1 MDRALSARRRKNPGG
16 DAFQAKLGA
25 VAEHTT
31 AYVTLTDPERRIE
44 WANAAFCEKTGY
56 KLEEIVGLRPS
67 EFLRAEGNDP
77 AAMREL
83 ERTEA
88 AGEGVTC
95 EMLNRTRSGETY
107 WIDLDIR
114 PIHDDDGVLTGFVTI
129 AIDITE
135 RKAAAERLREASLMG
150 QMLEESLNEIHVLDA
165 ATLKFLYANRG
176 ARENLGYTLEEMREM
191 TAADINPALDL
202 DDIKEKNRALLNGEQ
217 KFRRMEGRYRRK
229 DGSFYDVDIHV
240 QMAPGDPTR
249 LVTFVLDITERK
261 AVEERLREASQFGAM
276 LEESVNEIYILS
288 SRDLSFIDA
297 NRGACSNL
305 GYSLDELKQMTILDI
320 SPDLPLDLRREVGA
334 RLKAAPSERVCF
346 EARHLRKDGST
357 YEAEVYLQIVGGNTD
372 RLIGFVLDITERKR
386 AEDQAQAARQS
397 LVSAIE
403 TLPDGFVLYDA
414 DDRLVICNE
423 RYRDIY
429 EKTAP
434 AIVEGARFED
444 ILRYGLEHGEYA
456 DVEGREEEW
465 LAKRLAA
472 HRSLEGGV
480 DQHLA
485 NGRWIRIVER
495 RTPDGGMVGLRID
508 ITDQLESLA
517 RAERAE
523 QRLIDAIDA
532 LPAAFWLYDEDD
544 RLVLFNERYCE
555 HFSDPSFLKR
565 GIPYEEALRHG
576 LRQSRR
582 ASFPGTEQ
590 QIVDLVMAARGTG
603 HTEREYRLGDGR
615 WIRSYN
621 DRTSD
626 GGYVGFGVDITD
638 ARERQEK
645 LEHAARTDPL
655 TGLANRR
662 GLAARLEEIALR
674 ADATTR
680 IAFMHVD
687 LDRFKSVND
696 AIGHDAGDH
705 VLQYC
710 ASVLR
715 KETRGDDMVARVGGD
730 EFVVVCAEA
739 SSDAD
744 IARMADRLVSRL
756 AAPIPYGE
764 KTCHTGASI
773 GVAFWQPASE
783 PDVQRRLTDADIA
796 LQQSKVEGRGRFH
809 FFEDAM
815 RSKALL
821 SAELAQDI
829 YEGLVR
835 DEFEPFLQPQYDID
849 SGRIIGFEAL
859 IRWHHPRRGLLA
871 PADFMFAAEEA
882 NLMDALDQRMLE
894 RSCALLAELSAA
906 GIPDPRISINMSGTR
921 LGDPKIVERIMATTG
936 HFAVQ
941 PRQLVLE
948 ILETTLLD
956 DRSAFVDENLRRLV
970 DAGFALELDD
980 FGTGHAAI
988 ANLRKYPLERIKIDR
1003 SLVAG
1008 IDRDVDLV
1016 MITSAI
1022 TNLARSLG
1030 LKVLAEGVETEAELE
1045 MLQQIGCTCV
1055 QGYLYSR
1062 PMPLSRLLFWLKE
1075 QERARGGNL
1084 ASGM

>member
-1 MDRALSARRRKNPGG
+1 LAARRGKTTGS
-16 DAFQAKLGA
+16 DAFLAKLGA

-31 AYVTLTDPERRIE
+31 AYVTLTDPQRRIE
-44 WANAAFCEKTGY
+44 WANAAFCKKTGY
-56 KLEEIVGLRPS
+56 SLEEIVGLRPS

-88 AGEGVTC
+88 AGEGITC
-95 EMLNRTRSGETY
+95 EMLNRTKSGETY

-114 PIHDDDGVLTGFVTI
+114 PVHDDDGHLTGFVTI
-129 AIDITE
+129 GIDITE
-135 RKAAAERLREASLMG
+135 RKAAADRLREASVMG
-150 QMLEESLNEIHVLDA
+150 QMLEESLNEIHILDA
-165 ATLKFLYANRG
+165 ESLKFLYANRG

-191 TAADINPALDL
+191 TVADINPSLEFDE
-202 DDIKEKNRALLNGEQ
+202 IRKRNQSLLNGEQ

-249 LVTFVLDITERK
+249 LVAFVLDITERK

-276 LEESVNEIYILS
+276 LEESVNEIYVLD

-305 GYSLDELKQMTILDI
+305 GYSLDELKKMTIPDI
-320 SPDLPLDLRREVGA
+320 SPDLSREQRREIA
-334 RLKAAPSERVCF
+334 TLLKAAPSDRVCF
-346 EARHLRKDGST
+346 EACHVRKDGST
-357 YEAEVYLQIVGGNTD
+357 YEAEVYLQIVGGNAD

-386 AEDQAQAARQS
+386 AEDQAEAARQS

-423 RYRDIY
+423 RYRQIY
-429 EKTAP
+429 AKSAP
-434 AIVEGARFED
+434 AIVEGARFEE

-456 DVEGREEEW
+456 DVDGREQEW
-465 LAKRLAA
+465 LENRLAA
-472 HRSLEGGV
+472 HRSLNRV
-480 DQHLA
+480 IDQQLA

-523 QRLIDAIDA
+523 QRLVDAINA
-532 LPAAFWLYDEDD
+532 LPAAFWLYDDDD
-544 RLVLFNERYCE
+544 RLVLFNERYRG
-555 HFSDPSFLKR
+555 HFPDPSFLKL
-565 GIPYEEALRHG
+565 GIRYEDALRHG
-576 LRQSRR
+576 VRQGRR
-582 ASFPGTEQ
+582 ASHPGTEQ
-590 QIVDLVMAARGTG
+590 QIVDTVMAARDTG

-626 GGYVGFGVDITD
+626 GGYVGFGIDITD
-638 ARERQEK
+638 AHERQEK

-655 TGLANRR
+655 TGLVNRR
-662 GLAARLEEIALR
+662 GLAAHLEEIALR

-680 IAFMHVD
+680 VAFMHVD
-687 LDRFKSVND
+687 LDKFKSVND

-715 KETRGDDMVARVGGD
+715 RATRGNDVVARVGGD
-730 EFVVVCAEA
+730 EFVVVCADA
-739 SSDAD
+739 GRDAD

-756 AAPIPYGE
+756 ASPIPYGE

-835 DEFEPFLQPQYDID
+835 DEFEPFLQPQYDIG
-849 SGRIIGFEAL
+849 SGKIIGFEAL

-894 RSCALLAELSAA
+894 RSCALIAKLAAA

-956 DRSAFVDENLRRLV
+956 DRSAHVDENLRRLV

-1030 LKVLAEGVETEAELE
+1030 LKVLAEGVETDAELE

-1075 QERARGGNL
+1075 HERTAPRGAL
-1084 ASGM
+1084 AS

>member
-1 MDRALSARRRKNPGG
+1 MDRALAASRTKHNRG
-16 DAFQAKLGA
+16 DAFLAKLGA

-31 AYVTLTDPERRIE
+31 AYVTVTDPQRRIE
-44 WANAAFCEKTGY
+44 WANDAFCAKTGY
-56 KLEEIVGLRPS
+56 ALEEIVGRMPS
-67 EFLRAEGNDP
+67 EFLRADGNDP

-88 AGEGVTC
+88 AGEGITI
-95 EMLNRTRSGETY
+95 EMLNRTKSGETY

-114 PIHDDDGVLTGFVTI
+114 PIHDADGELTGFVTI
-129 AIDITE
+129 AMDITE

-191 TAADINPALDL
+191 TVAGINPALDIEDTKKRNL
-202 DDIKEKNRALLNGEQ
+202 SLLNGEQ

-229 DGSFYDVDIHV
+229 NGSYYDVDIHV

-261 AVEERLREASQFGAM
+261 
-276 LEESVNEIYILS
+276 
-288 SRDLSFIDA
+288 
-297 NRGACSNL
+297 
-305 GYSLDELKQMTILDI
+305 
-320 SPDLPLDLRREVGA
+320 
-334 RLKAAPSERVCF
+334 
-346 EARHLRKDGST
+346 
-357 YEAEVYLQIVGGNTD
+357 
-372 RLIGFVLDITERKR
+372 R
-386 AEDQAQAARQS
+386 AENQAQAARQS

-423 RYRDIY
+423 RYREIY
-429 EKTAP
+429 ATSAP

-444 ILRYGLEHGEYA
+444 ILRYGLEHGQYA
-456 DVEGREEEW
+456 DTAGREEAW
-465 LAKRLAA
+465 LAQRLAA
-472 HRSLEGGV
+472 HRSLQGGV
-480 DQHLA
+480 DQQLA
-485 NGRWIRIVER
+485 DGRWVRIVER

-508 ITDQLESLA
+508 ITDQLGSLA

-523 QRLIDAIDA
+523 QRLVDAINA
-532 LPAAFWLYDEDD
+532 LPAAFWLYDEED
-544 RLVLFNERYCE
+544 RLVLFNERYRQ
-555 HFSDPSFLKR
+555 HFADPSFLKL

-576 LRQSRR
+576 LRQSMR
-582 ASFPGTEQ
+582 ASHPGSEQ
-590 QIVDLVMAARGTG
+590 EIVDKVLAVRGTG

-626 GGYVGFGVDITD
+626 GGYVGFGIDITE

-645 LEHAARTDPL
+645 LQHAAQTDPL

-662 GLAARLEEIALR
+662 GLAAHLEEIALR

-680 IAFMHVD
+680 VAFMHVD
-687 LDRFKSVND
+687 LDKFKSVND

-710 ASVLR
+710 AAVLR
-715 KETRGDDMVARVGGD
+715 QATRGDDMVARVGGD
-730 EFVVVCAEA
+730 EFVVVCADA
-739 SSDAD
+739 GSDDD

-756 AAPIPYGE
+756 AAPIPYRE

-796 LQQSKVEGRGRFH
+796 LQQSKADGRGRFH

-815 RSKALL
+815 RNRALL

-829 YEGLVR
+829 YEGLAR

-849 SGRIIGFEAL
+849 SGEIIGFEAL

-894 RSCALLAELSAA
+894 RSCALLAELASC
-906 GIPDPRISINMSGTR
+906 GIRDPRISINMSGTR

-956 DRSAFVDENLRRLV
+956 DRSAYVDENLRRLV

-1008 IDRDVDLV
+1008 IDLDVDLV

-1030 LKVLAEGVETEAELE
+1030 LKVLAEGVETDAELE

-1062 PMPLSRLLFWLKE
+1062 PMPMSRLRFWLE
-1075 QERARGGNL
+1075 QRAQAAGNGDL

>member
-1 MDRALSARRRKNPGG
+1 MPRASATPAGVDEALAARRDKNTGS

-56 KLEEIVGLRPS
+56 KLEEIVGRKPS

-88 AGEGVTC
+88 AGEGITC
-95 EMLNRTRSGETY
+95 EMLNKNRFGETY

-114 PIHDDDGVLTGFVTI
+114 PVHDDDGRLTGFVTI
-129 AIDITE
+129 GIDITE

-150 QMLEESLNEIHVLDA
+150 QMLEGSLNEIHVLDA
-165 ATLKFLYANRG
+165 ASLKFLYANRG
-176 ARENLGYTLEEMREM
+176 ARENLGYTLDEMREM
-191 TAADINPALDL
+191 TVADINPALDL
-202 DDIKEKNRALLNGEQ
+202 DAIKEKNRSLLNGEQ
-217 KFRRMEGRYRRK
+217 KLRRMEGRYRRK
-229 DGSFYDVDIHV
+229 DGSYYDVDIHV

-261 AVEERLREASQFGAM
+261 
-276 LEESVNEIYILS
+276 
-288 SRDLSFIDA
+288 
-297 NRGACSNL
+297 
-305 GYSLDELKQMTILDI
+305 
-320 SPDLPLDLRREVGA
+320 
-334 RLKAAPSERVCF
+334 
-346 EARHLRKDGST
+346 
-357 YEAEVYLQIVGGNTD
+357 
-372 RLIGFVLDITERKR
+372 R
-386 AEDQAQAARQS
+386 AEDQAQAARQR

-423 RYRDIY
+423 RYREIY
-429 EKTAP
+429 AKSAP

-456 DVEGREEEW
+456 DAKGREEEW
-465 LAKRLAA
+465 LANRLAA
-472 HRSLEGGV
+472 HRSLERGV
-480 DQHLA
+480 DQQLA
-485 NGRWIRIVER
+485 SGRWIRIVER

-508 ITDQLESLA
+508 ITDHLESLA

-523 QRLIDAIDA
+523 QRLVDAINA

-544 RLVLFNERYCE
+544 RLVLFNQRYRE
-555 HFSDPSFLKR
+555 HFADPSFLKL
-565 GIPYEEALRHG
+565 GITYEDALRHG
-576 LRQSRR
+576 VRQSKRT
-582 ASFPGTEQ
+582 SYPGTEQ
-590 QIVDLVMAARGTG
+590 QIVDTVMGARATG
-603 HTEREYRLGDGR
+603 HTEREYQLGDGR

-621 DRTSD
+621 DQTSD
-626 GGYVGFGVDITD
+626 GGYVGFGIDITD

-645 LEHAARTDPL
+645 LQHAAQTDPL

-662 GLAARLEEIALR
+662 GLAAHLEEIALR

-680 IAFMHVD
+680 VAFMHVD
-687 LDRFKSVND
+687 LDKFKSVND

-715 KETRGDDMVARVGGD
+715 KATRGDDMVARVGGD
-730 EFVVVCAEA
+730 EFVVVCADA
-739 SSDAD
+739 GSDAD

-756 AAPIPYGE
+756 AAPIPYRE

-796 LQQSKVEGRGRFH
+796 LQQSKAEGRGRFH

-835 DEFEPFLQPQYDID
+835 DEFEPFLQPQYDI
-849 SGRIIGFEAL
+849 GNGNIIGFEAL

-894 RSCALLAELSAA
+894 RSCALLAELAAA

-956 DRSAFVDENLRRLV
+956 DRSAYVDENLRRLV

-1062 PMPLSRLLFWLKE
+1062 PMQLSRLLFWLKQRE
-1075 QERARGGNL
+1075 SAARGGSA